1 MMTVPNITKLAQAY
15 GKEGWQLFMALEDA
29 LIRNE
34 FERIKFDFGFV
45 TRNSEEV
52 KQWFQQMLD
61 KINAHG

>member
-1 MMTVPNITKLAQAY
+1 
-15 GKEGWQLFMALEDA
+15 MALEDA

-34 FERIKFDFGFV
+34 FERMKEFGFV